1 MFPDEKLDSFFL
13 LSQRASQKASENFE
27 EYVI

>member
-13 LSQRASQKASENFE
+13 RQLTPQKASENFE
-27 EYVI
+27 EYAI

>member
-13 LSQRASQKASENFE
+13 RQRAPQKASENFE
-27 EYVI
+27 EYAI